1 VYWFDS
7 DNNRYNIGNILEDGA
22 LGNQP
27 QHEGQTQTKTQD
39 RTVTFEATIKKV
51 FSCSDIFED

>member
-7 DNNRYNIGNILEDGA
+7 DNNNYNIGNILKEGA
-22 LGNQP
+22 LRNQP
-27 QHEGQTQTKTQD
+27 QHEGQMQIQD

-51 FSCSDIFED
+51 FSCSDTFED